1 MQEPRSLSDILQAL
15 RNACS
20 GSTVSIDDVLDEIG
34 HRSFAPAILVPA
46 LLLVSPISGIPG
58 LPTIGSIVILFFTL
72 QALFGVES
80 LWLPRFIRSRHLSCD
95 RVNKAVNWLE
105 RPVEW
110 VDRKTERRLSFLAKR
125 PWNYVG
131 FVLTAILAL
140 IMPFLELLPMV
151 TSVACFAISLLTLGI
166 MVRDGVLV
174 IAGYIAVGVFVG
186 LLLTLTMTVV

>member
-80 LWLPRFIRSRHLSCD
+80 LWLPRFIRFTPPVLRQGEQGRELAGTSRGVGGPQNRTTAFISCQ
-95 RVNKAVNWLE
+95 
-105 RPVEW
+105 
-110 VDRKTERRLSFLAKR
+110 
-125 PWNYVG
+125 
-131 FVLTAILAL
+131 
-140 IMPFLELLPMV
+140 
-151 TSVACFAISLLTLGI
+151 TSVELCRVRSHSDLGI
-166 MVRDGVLV
+166 DH
-174 IAGYIAVGVFVG
+174 AVS
-186 LLLTLTMTVV
+186 